1 MVLLSLLPVHVP
13 EAGVVVVGQH
23 ADGLVVV
30 ASSDVLRHHARDVH
44 HLNLGAKI
52 FNIVFLRQGVGNNNL
67 EIFQLSVGV
76 K

>member
-1 MVLLSLLPVHVP
+1 MVLLPLLPIHVP
-13 EAGVVVVGQH
+13 EAGVVVVRQH
-23 ADGLVVV
+23 TDGLVVV
-30 ASSDVLRHHARDVH
+30 ASSDVLRHHAGDVH

-67 EIFQLSVGV
+67 KSFQLSVGV

>member
-1 MVLLSLLPVHVP
+1 MVLLPLLPVHVP

-23 ADGLVVV
+23 TDGLVVV
-30 ASSDVLRHHARDVH
+30 ASSDVLRHHAGDVH
-44 HLNLGAKI
+44 NLYLGAKI

-67 EIFQLSVGV
+67 KSYQLSIGS